1 MNAFKLSYSYPR
13 LYVNYVCKKLHHR
26 CELQNTGVILLIQ
39 SIICNYLL

>member
-1 MNAFKLSYSYPR
+1 MHLNFHTAYLR
-13 LYVNYVCKKLHHR
+13 LAVKYFRKKLHHR